1 MDLALG
7 TEFAG
12 YRIERTLGRGGM
24 GVVYLAE
31 DARLKRKVAL
41 KVLAPELADD
51 DRFRDRFI
59 RESELA
65 ASLDAPNVLPVFEAG
80 EHHGSL
86 YIAMRYVEG
95 SDLRGLI
102 DQSPLALGDA
112 LTVLDGVARA
122 LDAAHAKGLVH
133 RDVKPGNIL
142 IARSS
147 GSPEIEHVYLT
158 DFGLTKRSDSRSGL
172 TGTGVFA
179 GSLDYAAPEQFEG
192 TALGPRTDVYSLGCV
207 LFECLTGLPPFPR
220 QQEAAVMYAH
230 LHDPPPS
237 ATAQRPELPHSVDRV
252 IEQAMAKRAADRHAT
267 AGALAVAFQD
277 ATAGDGPPRL
287 ERTRSKGRTWLAV
300 AGAVIAVGV
309 AVTLFVL
316 LRDEDGPGPSGPSP
330 TATTSAVPAG
340 SIAKIDP
347 ETGRAL
353 PTIPGVKGLARGDDV
368 VNNLAIGEGG
378 VWTYGW
384 PDSESPLLQHFDEE
398 TGEPV
403 EPLPIA
409 LEAGCGA
416 GGPGIAGFGLAV
428 GSQTVWFS
436 GGPATCVSRINPATH
451 APLDSVSIDS
461 GAVTDIVLGGGSLW
475 VGSDAGTLTVFDPLT
490 GRRRDGFEIGGTPDA
505 LAYGS
510 GSVWA
515 LDFLGSEVIRI
526 DPSSDEVIGRVQLGG
541 NPSDIAAGD
550 GGVWVMDPDAGT
562 ATPIDPSS
570 NSAGDPIGVGPAPS
584 SIAVG
589 LGFAWVGDG
598 EDGNLYRI
606 DPELSSATPIPLG
619 APLAVVA
626 IDEAGR
632 SVWVGGYAEGADF

>member
-31 DARLKRKVAL
+31 DARLKRRVAL

-51 DRFRDRFI
+51 DRFRERFI

-65 ASLDAPNVLPVFEAG
+65 ASLDAPNVLPVYEAG
-80 EHHGSL
+80 EHDGSL

-102 DQSPLALGDA
+102 DESPLALGDA
-112 LTVLDGVARA
+112 ITLVEGLARA

-133 RDVKPGNIL
+133 RDVKPGNVL

-147 GSPEIEHVYLT
+147 GSPAIEHVYLS

-179 GSLDYAAPEQFEG
+179 GTLDYAAPEQFEG
-192 TALGPRTDVYSLGCV
+192 TALGPQTDVYSLGCV

-237 ATAQRPELPHSVDRV
+237 ATAQRPELPQALDRV
-252 IEQAMAKRAADRHAT
+252 IEKAMAKRLANRYPT
-267 AGALAVAFQD
+267 AGALAAAFKD
-277 ATAGDGPPRL
+277 ATAGDPLPRP
-287 ERTRSKGRTWLAV
+287 ERTLSKTKAWLAV
-300 AGAVIAVGV
+300 TGALIAVV
-309 AVTLFVL
+309 VVIIL
-316 LRDEDGPGPSGPSP
+316 LGLLAGEDDPGPSGPSP
-330 TATTSAVPAG
+330 PAAAAAVPAG
-340 SIAKIDP
+340 SLAKIDP
-347 ETGRAL
+347 ETGDASFSTPR
-353 PTIPGVKGLARGDDV
+353 VKGLARGDDV
-368 VNNLAIGEGG
+368 DPKLAIGEGG

-384 PDSESPLLQHFDEE
+384 PDGEGPLLQHFDEE
-398 TGEPV
+398 TGELV
-403 EPLPIA
+403 ERSQIA
-409 LEAGCGA
+409 LEGDGGA
-416 GGPGIAGFGLAV
+416 GVAGFGLAV

-436 GGPATCVSRINPATH
+436 GGTATRVSRINPATDEQ
-451 APLDSVSIDS
+451 LDPVSIDS
-461 GAVTDIVLGGGSLW
+461 GVVTDIILGGNRLW
-475 VGSDAGTLTVFDPLT
+475 VGSDAGTLTAFDPLT
-490 GRRRDGFEIGGTPDA
+490 GRRIDEISIDGTPDA

-510 GSVWA
+510 GTVWA
-515 LDFLGSEVIRI
+515 LDLLEEEVIRV
-526 DPSSDEVIGRVQLGG
+526 DPADRREVARIAVPG
-541 NPSDIAAGD
+541 NVRDISAGD
-550 GGVWVMDPDAGT
+550 GGVWVLDPDAGT

-570 NSAGDPIGVGPAPS
+570 NSAGDPIGIGPAPS

-606 DPELSSATPIPLG
+606 DPELGRATPIPLG

-632 SVWVGGYAEGADF
+632 SVWVGAFAEGAGF

>member
-12 YRIERTLGRGGM
+12 YHIERTLGRGGM
-24 GVVYLAE
+24 GVVYLAG
-31 DARLKRKVAL
+31 DPRLKRKVAL
-41 KVLAPELADD
+41 KVLAPGLADD

-59 RESELA
+59 RESKVA
-65 ASLDAPNVLPVFEAG
+65 ASLDAPNVLPVYEAG
-80 EHHGSL
+80 EHRGSL

-95 SDLRGLI
+95 TDLRGLI
-102 DQSPLALGDA
+102 NQSPLALADA
-112 LTVLDGVARA
+112 LTVVDGVARA

-142 IARSS
+142 IARSA
-147 GSPEIEHVYLT
+147 GSPAIEHVYLT

-179 GSLDYAAPEQFEG
+179 GTLDYAAPEQFEG
-192 TALGPRTDVYSLGCV
+192 TALGPQTDVYSLGCV
-207 LFECLTGLPPFPR
+207 LFECLTGLPPFRR

-237 ATAQRPELPHSVDRV
+237 ATAQRPELPQRVDRV
-252 IEQAMAKRAADRHAT
+252 IEKAMAKRPADRYAT
-267 AGALAVAFQD
+267 AGALAADFKD
-277 ATAGDGPPRL
+277 ATAGDRLPRTHSK
-287 ERTRSKGRTWLAV
+287 RTTWIAV
-300 AGAVIAVGV
+300 TGALIAVGV
-309 AVTLFVL
+309 AVTVL
-316 LRDEDGPGPSGPSP
+316 ALLQGEDDPSGPNRPSP
-330 TATTSAVPAG
+330 PAASALPAG
-340 SIAKIDP
+340 SLAKIDP
-347 ETGRAL
+347 ETGRAF

-378 VWTYGW
+378 VWTYGL
-384 PDSESPLLQHFDEE
+384 PEGEAPLLQHFDEE

-403 EPLPIA
+403 ERFPTAQEP
-409 LEAGCGA
+409 GC
-416 GGPGIAGFGLAV
+416 GPGIAGFGLAV

-436 GGPATCVSRINPATH
+436 GGQPATCVSRINPATH
-451 APLDSVSIDS
+451 GRLEPVSIDS
-461 GAVTDIVLGGGSLW
+461 GVVTDIVLGGGSLW

-490 GRRRDGFEIGGTPDA
+490 GRRRDGLPINGRPDA

-510 GSVWA
+510 DSVWA
-515 LDFLGSEVIRI
+515 LDFLESEVIRI
-526 DPSSDEVIGRVQLGG
+526 DPSSGEVIGRVQLGG
-541 NPSDIAAGD
+541 NPKDIAAGD
-550 GGVWVMDPDAGT
+550 GGVWVLDSVAHT
-562 ATPIDPSS
+562 AIPIDPSS
-570 NSAGDPIGVGPAPS
+570 NSAGAPIGVGPAPS

-632 SVWVGGYAEGADF
+632 SVWVGAFAERAGFG

>member
-41 KVLAPELADD
+41 KVLAPEVADD
-51 DRFRDRFI
+51 GRFRDRFI

-65 ASLDAPNVLPVFEAG
+65 ASLDAPNVLPVYEAG
-80 EHHGSL
+80 EHLGSL

-95 SDLRGLI
+95 TDLRGLI
-102 DQSPLALGDA
+102 DESPLTLDDA
-112 LTVLDGVARA
+112 FTVVEGVARA

-147 GSPEIEHVYLT
+147 GSRAIEHVYLT

-179 GSLDYAAPEQFEG
+179 GTLDYAAPEQFEG
-192 TALGPRTDVYSLGCV
+192 TALGPQTDVYSLGCV
-207 LFECLTGLPPFPR
+207 LFECLTGLPPFRR

-237 ATAQRPELPHSVDRV
+237 ATAQRAELPREIDQV
-252 IEQAMAKRAADRHAT
+252 IDKAMAKRPADRYAT
-267 AGALAVAFQD
+267 AGALAAAFKG
-277 ATAGDGPPRL
+277 ATAGDRLPRPG
-287 ERTRSKGRTWLAV
+287 RTRSKRKAWLAV
-300 AGAVIAVGV
+300 TGAVIAIGV
-309 AVTLFVL
+309 VVAIVALTGD
-316 LRDEDGPGPSGPSP
+316 RSDPGSGGPTP
-330 TATTSAVPAG
+330 TGAASAVPAG
-340 SIAKIDP
+340 SLAMIDP
-347 ETGRAL
+347 ETGDASN
-353 PTIPGVKGLARGDDV
+353 PIPGVRGLARWDDV
-368 VNNLAIGEGG
+368 YPNLAIGEGG
-378 VWTYGW
+378 VWLHGW
-384 PDSESPLLQHFDEE
+384 PDGESPLLQHFDEE
-398 TGEPV
+398 TGELV
-403 EPLPIA
+403 ELLQIA
-409 LEAGCGA
+409 LEPGLGGA
-416 GGPGIAGFGLAV
+416 LADFGLAV

-436 GGPATCVSRINPATH
+436 GGQPATRVSRINPATH
-451 APLDSVSIDS
+451 EPLEPVSIDS
-461 GAVTDIVLGGGSLW
+461 GSVTDIVLGGGRLW
-475 VGSDAGTLTVFDPLT
+475 VGSDDGTLTAFDPLT
-490 GRRRDGFEIGGTPDA
+490 GRRREGFEIHGTPDA
-505 LAYGS
+505 LAYGN

-515 LDFLGSEVIRI
+515 LDFLEEEVIRI
-526 DPSSDEVIGRVQLGG
+526 DPSSDEVIGRVPLAG
-541 NPSDIAAGD
+541 NPSHIAAGD
-550 GGVWVMDPDAGT
+550 GGVWVLDPKAGT

-570 NSAGDPIGVGPAPS
+570 NSAGAPIGVGPAPS

-589 LGFAWVGDG
+589 LGSAWVTDG

-606 DPELSSATPIPLG
+606 DPELAQATPIPLG

-632 SVWVGGYAEGADF
+632 SVWVGAFAGSPENPR

>member
-31 DARLKRKVAL
+31 HDRLKRKVAF
-41 KVLAPELADD
+41 KVLASELADD
-51 DRFRDRFI
+51 ERFRDRFI

-65 ASLDAPNVLPVFEAG
+65 ASLDAPNVLPVFDAG
-80 EHHGSL
+80 EHDGSL
-86 YIAMRYVEG
+86 YIAMRYVQG
-95 SDLRGLI
+95 TDLRGLI
-102 DQSPLALGDA
+102 DQSPLALDDA
-112 LTVLDGVARA
+112 LMVIDGVARA
-122 LDAAHAKGLVH
+122 LDAAHAKDLVH

-142 IARSS
+142 IARSA
-147 GSPEIEHVYLT
+147 GSPAIEHVYLT

-179 GSLDYAAPEQFEG
+179 GTLDYAAPEQFEG
-192 TALGPRTDVYSLGCV
+192 TALGPQTDIYSLGCV
-207 LFECLTGLPPFPR
+207 LYECLTGLPPFTR

-237 ATAQRPELPHSVDRV
+237 ATERRPKLPQGVDRV
-252 IEQAMAKRAADRHAT
+252 IGKAMAKRPADRYTT
-267 AGALAVAFQD
+267 AGALAAAFKD
-277 ATAGDGPPRL
+277 ATSGDRPPRPG
-287 ERTRSKGRTWLAV
+287 RTRSKRKGWLAI

-309 AVTLFVL
+309 TATLLAL
-316 LRDEDGPGPSGPSP
+316 LRDEEGPGPSGPSP
-330 TATTSAVPAG
+330 AAGASAVPAG
-340 SIAKIDP
+340 SLAKIDP
-347 ETGRAL
+347 ETGRAS

-368 VNNLAIGEGG
+368 ALNLAIGEGG
-378 VWTYGW
+378 VWTYGL
-384 PDSESPLLQHFDEE
+384 PEGEPPLLQHFDEE

-403 EPLPIA
+403 ERFPTASEP
-409 LEAGCGA
+409 GCGA
-416 GGPGIAGFGLAV
+416 GIAGFGLAV

-436 GGPATCVSRINPATH
+436 GSQPATCVSRINPATH
-451 APLDSVSIDS
+451 ERLEPVSINS
-461 GAVTDIVLGGGSLW
+461 GVVTDIVLGGGSLW

-515 LDFLGSEVIRI
+515 LDFLESEVIRI
-526 DPSSDEVIGRVQLGG
+526 DPSSDEVIGRVPLGG
-541 NPSDIAAGD
+541 NPRDIAAGD

-570 NSAGDPIGVGPAPS
+570 NSPGDPIGVGPAPS

-632 SVWVGGYAEGADF
+632 SVWVGAFA